1 MTVQREVPQ
10 EVNRVLQVVF
20 QSWHKTGRMEL
31 EPIEM
36 LVRDAMHRAWGAT
49 RERPGCRRFYGLPV
63 PRDGKVT
70 SPCAQEAHYHESRR
84 KRLLTMLGP
93 VVFDRAYYLCA
104 ACHQR
109 QSSRDR
115 ELDVVGTEYS
125 PGVRR
130 MMAWWAARSA
140 STRATHNCNCWPP

>member
-1 MTVQREVPQ
+1 
-10 EVNRVLQVVF
+10 
-20 QSWHKTGRMEL
+20 
-31 EPIEM
+31 
-36 LVRDAMHRAWGAT
+36 
-49 RERPGCRRFYGLPV
+49 
-63 PRDGKVT
+63 
-70 SPCAQEAHYHESRR
+70 
-84 KRLLTMLGP
+84 MLGP
-93 VVFDRAYYLCA
+93 VVFERAYYLCA

-140 STRATHNCNCWPP
+140 STRATHNCNCWPAWKSPPKPSNATRKPSGRTSSNRNTQEEPRRAVGVPRGLGCGGLRDVHHGGDRTQDLRSEEHTSELQS